1 MELQYLSYDIGTSH
15 KVFLGIY
22 KKIDNNLASQQDASE
37 ILDALETV
45 QEQDEILENLE
56 RELINSN
63 FHPFI
68 KNGIDICQLTKSV
81 FEANSL
87 KSSQLYSIAPKKLLG
102 VLEEIGV
109 EDFIGKSRKKMM
121 DIIMTFVERNCD
133 CCSIWK

>member
-1 MELQYLSYDIGTSH
+1 M
-15 KVFLGIY
+15 GIY

-45 QEQDEILENLE
+45 QEQDEILDNLE
-56 RELINSN
+56 RELINSS

-68 KNGIDICQLTKSV
+68 KNGVDICQLTKSV
-81 FEANSL
+81 HEANSI

-109 EDFIGKSRKKMM
+109 EDFVGKSRKKMM
-121 DIIMTFVERNCD
+121 DIIMSYVEKNCD
-133 CCSIWK
+133 CFNM